1 MKTKV
6 MRGEEALDFVKDGD
20 SIVTSM
26 GGAIGDP
33 HYVVKCLEDRYM
45 ERNSPGGLTLYS
57 GCGHASDH
65 RFAHPGFLKRIVGS
79 HPGPCAPIMAMVEN
93 NEIEAY
99 GLPQGILQ
107 QLYRCSAAKQAGLLS
122 KIGIGTYV
130 DPRMEGGKLNEAAK
144 EDISRLVEMD
154 GEEWIFYKS
163 FPIDIAILRATT
175 ADENGNL
182 TIEEEALKVEILET
196 AMAARATGGKVIA
209 QVKRIAANGTLKAK
223 DVVVP
228 GELVDA
234 VVLTEEPETYHK
246 QTGGTYYSPYL
257 SGELRMPAGAV
268 AKPAETLEAVDV
280 VCRRAVYELFPGAVV
295 NVGVGIGAGVSNVAA
310 VEGIVDKITFTIEL
324 GSFGGTPATMY
335 NFGSTIN
342 ATAYISHPSMFDFYH
357 CGGLDLAFLGSAQ
370 IDKDGNV
377 NVSKFGEYKSGRAQG
392 GFIDISQSSKKVVF
406 CTYFKAQGLKTE
418 IADGKLHILREGAS
432 PKFVDKVEQITFS
445 GAMAVKSGKE
455 VVYVTERGV
464 FQLTP
469 EGVTLTEIAPGVDLQ
484 KDILD
489 QMGFQPVVSKDLK
502 VMDERIFVPGRM
514 GCFDED

>member
-1 MKTKV
+1 
-6 MRGEEALDFVKDGD
+6 
-20 SIVTSM
+20 
-26 GGAIGDP
+26 
-33 HYVVKCLEDRYM
+33 
-45 ERNSPGGLTLYS
+45 
-57 GCGHASDH
+57 
-65 RFAHPGFLKRIVGS
+65 
-79 HPGPCAPIMAMVEN
+79 
-93 NEIEAY
+93 
-99 GLPQGILQ
+99 
-107 QLYRCSAAKQAGLLS
+107 
-122 KIGIGTYV
+122 
-130 DPRMEGGKLNEAAK
+130 
-144 EDISRLVEMD
+144 
-154 GEEWIFYKS
+154 
-163 FPIDIAILRATT
+163 
-175 ADENGNL
+175 
-182 TIEEEALKVEILET
+182 
-196 AMAARATGGKVIA
+196 
-209 QVKRIAANGTLKAK
+209 VKRIAANGTLKAK

-234 VVLTEEPETYHK
+234 VVLTEEPETYHR

-268 AKPAETLEAVDV
+268 AKPAETLEAVDI
-280 VCRRAVYELFPGAVV
+280 VCRRAVFELFPGAVV
-295 NVGVGIGAGVSNVAA
+295 NVGVGIGAGVSQVAA

-335 NFGSTIN
+335 DFGSTVN

-377 NVSKFGEYKSGRAQG
+377 NVSRFGEYKSGRAQG

-445 GAMAVKSGKE
+445 GAMAVRSGQGGRLCDRA
-455 VVYVTERGV
+455 RG
-464 FQLTP
+464 FSAHAGRRDP
-469 EGVTLTEIAPGVDLQ
+469 YGDSAGRGLQ